1 MNVPTRTKVLESSRK
16 KKSGRKEYL
25 YFLINSIYY
34 IFDYQYIMQ
43 AKVYDRVF
51 DLQVCSYNKLYIY
64 GQLSPLLLLV
74 E

>member
-1 MNVPTRTKVLESSRK
+1 MNVPTRTKVLESIHTK
-16 KKSGRKEYL
+16 GRKEYL